1 MEIKTSSCQQS
12 YNGPHCWHE
21 KCPQCVTEASSWQ
34 CFKILMWRV
43 EKNAPTSPHHSNK
56 CCTFSSNLILYTLCL
71 VVITGDL
78 VASDSYSIQQYFN
91 PWLVN
96 RQAYN
101 RKAASSE
108 KVAQQDV
115 RGPGREALSFQENVP
130 QGDPLLQSS
139 DNLWKELKLKTTGGL
154 ERSGQ
159 RDDPYWYWSPSGFC
173 LPGGLVHLPS
183 GLQVHFKIH
192 QSVK

>member
-1 MEIKTSSCQQS
+1 MI
-12 YNGPHCWHE
+12 
-21 KCPQCVTEASSWQ
+21 EANSWQ
-34 CFKILMWRV
+34 CFKILMWRL
-43 EKNAPTSPHHSNK
+43 EKNAPTSLYNSNK
-56 CCTFSSNLILYTLCL
+56 CCTFSSNLILYPLFL

-78 VASDSYSIQQYFN
+78 VASDSYSIQQYFS

-115 RGPGREALSFQENVP
+115 RGPGRETLSFQENVT

-139 DNLWKELKLKTTGGL
+139 DNLWKKLKLKTTGGL
-154 ERSGQ
+154 RRSGQ
-159 RDDPYWYWSPSGFC
+159 RDDPHWCCLSWLFPSRSTC
-173 LPGGLVHLPS
+173 APASCSL
-183 GLQVHFKIH
+183 
-192 QSVK
+192 